1 MFSSEYCDIFN
12 NTCFEQHLRV
22 TASENNKKKFLGKA
36 TGHNDYYIINM
47 SGQRPKIGGNWPL
60 TNPYLQRYCVLISYF
75 FLFSYISL

>member
-36 TGHNDYYIINM
+36 TGHNDYYVINM
-47 SGQRPKIGGNWPL
+47 SGQRPKIGGN
-60 TNPYLQRYCVLISYF
+60 
-75 FLFSYISL
+75 